1 MRGCVH
7 GGDPSCGFLFRPVLG
22 DRVAKELVLVV
33 RGAPSAVDVDLDAV
47 VTGIRRRIAKGLE
60 QIGVEVC
67 HAGMLVIE
75 HGHAVGKGTVD
86 LGDGT
91 VDLAGRATAVAAKD
105 VAERGRR

>member
-1 MRGCVH
+1 MTQQ
-7 GGDPSCGFLFRPVLG
+7 FVLASANP
-22 DRVAKELVLVV
+22 DKAREITAVLAA
-33 RGAPSAVDVDLDAV
+33 APSAVDVELDAV
-47 VTGIRRRIAKGLE
+47 VTGIRRRFANGLE

-86 LGDGT
+86 LGYGT
-91 VDLAGRATAVAAKD
+91 VHLAGRATAVAAKD